1 MYDKC
6 SDCEY
11 GDIENLR
18 VENRFL
24 KEENEKLKMQ
34 NQKLKRQLEVGEEQY
49 NDLVEEKERL
59 EQENQELKSQLDFI
73 GEQNKYI
80 DKLEKE
86 VKELIGGKK

>member
-34 NQKLKRQLEVGEEQY
+34 NQKDKEVI
-49 NDLVEEKERL
+49 NKAM
-59 EQENQELKSQLDFI
+59 DFI
-73 GEQNKYI
+73 NREIEIIKEQPSKNKSIDEYI
-80 DKLEKE
+80 LLKYNGLLIFLKE
-86 VKELIGGKK
+86 VEK

>member
-34 NQKLKRQLEVGEEQY
+34 NQKDKEV
-49 NDLVEEKERL
+49 
-59 EQENQELKSQLDFI
+59 
-73 GEQNKYI
+73 I
-80 DKLEKE
+80 DKAKRKLTSMFDNGEDEKILDDLLELCNILGVE
-86 VKELIGGKK
+86 

>member
-34 NQKLKRQLEVGEEQY
+34 NQKDKEVINKAISLLEDD
-49 NDLVEEKERL
+49 NICADIRRFKPKENENKYGV
-59 EQENQELKSQLDFI
+59 EQELLDI
-73 GEQNKYI
+73 
-80 DKLEKE
+80 LKE
-86 VKELIGGKK
+86 VD

>member
-34 NQKLKRQLEVGEEQY
+34 NQKDKEVI
-49 NDLVEEKERL
+49 NKAM
-59 EQENQELKSQLDFI
+59 DFI
-73 GEQNKYI
+73 NREIEIIKEQPSKNKEI
-80 DKLEKE
+80 DEYVLRRYECLLETLNE
-86 VKELIGGKK
+86 VE